1 MAVRPASLPG
11 GAVRMGDTPDR
22 RTPTLADG
30 SWEHPSGGGTTA
42 TADPVPVR
50 DRSTDM
56 AGGAGTNCLDDDHE
70 RDDLAIA
77 RRLGDRS
84 IVRALR

>member
-1 MAVRPASLPG
+1 
-11 GAVRMGDTPDR
+11 MGDTPDR
-22 RTPTLADG
+22 PTPTLGDG

-50 DRSTDM
+50 AGRITDM
-56 AGGAGTNCLDDDHE
+56 AGGVGKPTALTTTTSAMISRL
-70 RDDLAIA
+70 LAA
-77 RRLGDRS
+77 LGDRS